1 MKRKIIKSVIVL
13 LVILVVGL
21 IVVGGW
27 GYQQLAGSLPQLD
40 GKLQVKGIDNK
51 VTIKR
56 DSLGVPT
63 IEGGSRLDVAFALG
77 FAHGQDRFFQMDLLR
92 RNSAGELAEVV
103 GAAVLDRDK
112 ATRIHRFRNVAQQRL
127 KIERP
132 EVVKLLEVYSQGV
145 NAGLKS
151 LSKKP
156 FEYMLL
162 GLEPQPWKPEDS
174 MLVVFSMFMDL
185 QSDQFR
191 REVDRG
197 VLHDSVPEPLYEFLM
212 ARGNRWDAPIHGE
225 AFEVPAIPGPE
236 VFDARKLQTASLAD
250 PDSGAEH
257 ISNNRKGS
265 ANSLFDSST
274 TDSLRPTFAEP
285 YTLGSNNW
293 AVSGK
298 LTKDGRALIADDM
311 HLRIQ
316 VPHIWYRA
324 RWEWTDSEEMN
335 SPHEMTGVSLPGT
348 PVMIVGSN
356 GKVAWGYTNTEGDW
370 NDVVIVEPAGDDAST
385 YKTPDGPKP
394 FEKHTE
400 IIKVKGGADVP
411 LEVLSTIWGPVIEK
425 DHQGRMLASKWV
437 PYDVE
442 GINVNLID
450 MEKVKTVQEALDIAN
465 TCGIPHQNFVVGDT
479 TGTIAW
485 TVAGMIPRRFGH
497 DGRLPQSWADG
508 TKGWKG
514 YLNPDEYPRVVNP
527 ESNSIWTAN
536 ARVVSGEFYKI
547 MGDSGYDRGARQ
559 QQIRDRLLK
568 LEKASEAD
576 MLDIQLDDRA
586 VFLEPWQQLLLDVL
600 SDEAVK
606 ENSNRAQVKELVKN
620 WGGRAASDSA
630 GYRLVLEFR
639 SAVVQQLSDTICQ
652 PIQKVDKRFTLAR
665 NRRVEGPFWK
675 IIEERPMHYL
685 HPKFDSWDA
694 CLLASVDRV
703 IVDATKGGG
712 KLSDFTWGKAN
723 TTQIQHPLS
732 KAVPTLASWLDMPQQ
747 QLDGGWSD
755 MPRIQAPA
763 SGASQRMAV
772 SPGREEDGYMQIPCG
787 QSGHPLS
794 PFYNNSHSD
803 WASGKPT
810 PFLPGEVKHTLELT
824 P

>member
-1 MKRKIIKSVIVL
+1 MKRKLIKSL
-13 LVILVVGL
+13 LVLTFLILVGL
-21 IVVGGW
+21 IITAGW
-27 GYQQLAGSLPQLD
+27 GYRQLAGSLPKLD
-40 GKLQVKGIDNK
+40 GEIQVTGLTDK
-51 VTIKR
+51 VSINR
-56 DSLGVPT
+56 DALGVPT
-63 IEGGSRLDVAFALG
+63 IEGSSRLDVAFALG

-92 RNSAGELAEVV
+92 RNSAGELAELV
-103 GAAVLDRDK
+103 GAPVLDRDK
-112 ATRIHRFRNVAQQRL
+112 ATRVHRFRHVAQQKL
-127 KIERP
+127 KVERP
-132 EVVKLLEVYSQGV
+132 EVVKLIEVYCQGV

-151 LSKKP
+151 LAKKP

-162 GLEPQPWKPEDS
+162 GLEPEPWKPEDCL
-174 MLVVFSMFMDL
+174 LVVFSMFMDL

-197 VLHDSVPEPLYEFLM
+197 LLHDTVPESLYEFLM
-212 ARGNRWDAPIHGE
+212 ARGNRWDAPIQGD
-225 AFEVPAIPGPE
+225 AFEVPPIPGPD
-236 VFDARKLQTASLAD
+236 VFDARANKLAALAMGDVGHLAD
-250 PDSGAEH
+250 VSKCEVSFSD
-257 ISNNRKGS
+257 
-265 ANSLFDSST
+265 
-274 TDSLRPTFAEP
+274 P

-298 LTKDGRALIADDM
+298 FTKDGRALIADDM

-324 RWEWTDSEEMN
+324 RWVWTEGQEKY
-335 SPHEMTGVSLPGT
+335 EMTGVSLPGT

-356 GKVAWGYTNTEGDW
+356 GNIAWGYTNTEGDW
-370 NDVVIVEPAGDDAST
+370 NDVVILETTEDGNQ
-385 YKTPDGPKP
+385 YMTPDGPKN
-394 FEKHTE
+394 FEKVTE
-400 IIKVKGGADVP
+400 AIKVKGSSDVP
-411 LEVLSTIWGPVIEK
+411 LEIVTTIWGPVIEK
-425 DHQGRMLASKWV
+425 DHRQRMLASKWV

-442 GINVNLID
+442 GVNVSLID
-450 MEKVKTVQEALDIAN
+450 MEMIKTVAEALDKAN

-485 TVAGMIPRRFGH
+485 TVAGKIPRRFGH

-508 TKGWKG
+508 TKGWNG

-527 ESNSIWTAN
+527 EAGRIWTAN

-568 LEKASEAD
+568 LETASEAD
-576 MLDIQLDDRA
+576 MLEIQLDDRA
-586 VFLEPWQQLLLDVL
+586 VFLEPWQKLLVSTL

-606 ENSNRAQVKELVKN
+606 GKPQRKKMLDLVKD
-620 WGGRAASDSA
+620 WKARASADSVD
-630 GYRLVLEFR
+630 YRLVLSFR
-639 SAVVQQLSDTICQ
+639 NQVTQQLNDLICL
-652 PIQKVDKRFTLAR
+652 PIQKVDKKFTLAR
-665 NRRVEGPFWK
+665 NRRVEGPLWK
-675 IIEERPMHYL
+675 ILEERPEHYL
-685 HPKFDSWDA
+685 DPQFKDWNE
-694 CLLASVDRV
+694 CLLSSVDKV
-703 IVDATKGGG
+703 IAEATKDG
-712 KLSDFTWGKAN
+712 KSLSDFNWGKAN

-732 KAVPTLASWLDMPQQ
+732 KALPALASWLDMPQQ

-772 SPGREEDGYMQIPCG
+772 SPGREQDGYMQIPCG

-794 PFYNNSHSD
+794 PYYNNSHQD
-803 WASGKPT
+803 WVTGKPT
-810 PFLPGEVKHTLELT
+810 PFLPGPTKHSLELK